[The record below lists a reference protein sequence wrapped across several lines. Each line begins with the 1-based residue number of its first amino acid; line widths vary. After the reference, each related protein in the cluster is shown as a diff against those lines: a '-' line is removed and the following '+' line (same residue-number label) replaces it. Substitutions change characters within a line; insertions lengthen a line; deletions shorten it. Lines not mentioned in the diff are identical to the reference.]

1 MKYRIIYDYKLTK
14 LIKEYDYIQN
24 LFPKHSLFIY
34 KNYKLGMEKNI
45 NSDDYINIFI
55 DMISEKMIILYPSKI
70 NILIVNEQY
79 MLTNK
84 YVRREEYI
92 DKPLIL
98 IDDVINYYFCLT
110 QFSYN
115 YLINNGIDKK
125 KLILLDGLV
134 DTKIKTTITNTI
146 NLNKNKYRYV
156 YYEIDIYSSQNNIIL
171 LETWLKYYVNSNM
184 KLIIKYTNQKEKIM
198 TLFKNL
204 IKVNK
209 LYYNEIYNYKNII
222 VFIDSKD
229 LDNYYNNIDLV
240 IINNSNFSL
249 LYKLYQYI
257 LDKKYII
264 TVKNEI
270 TDKILD
276 KSQLF
281 DSFSN
286 NDLKKTL
293 DFYFS
298 LNEKDRLK
306 NIDKNI
312 KKLIKKSDKTI
323 KELNKFFLKN
333 EYI

>member
-1 MKYRIIYDYKLTK
+1 
-14 LIKEYDYIQN
+14 
-24 LFPKHSLFIY
+24 
-34 KNYKLGMEKNI
+34 
-45 NSDDYINIFI
+45 
-55 DMISEKMIILYPSKI
+55 MISEKMIILYPSKI